1 MLEKCDIRVKKRQI
15 KRKYKYYKYE
25 QRKSNFSTEKSG
37 KIIYETEL
45 ILELMSRI
53 LDTIAGSAFR
63 TSSIFRIEE
72 RTVA

>member
-1 MLEKCDIRVKKRQI
+1 MLEKCDNRVKKQQI
-15 KRKYKYYKYE
+15 KRNDKYE

-63 TSSIFRIEE
+63 TSSIFRIED

>member
-1 MLEKCDIRVKKRQI
+1 MLEKCDNRVKKQQI
-15 KRKYKYYKYE
+15 KRNDKYE

-53 LDTIAGSAFR
+53 LDTIKGSAFR

>member
-1 MLEKCDIRVKKRQI
+1 MLEKCDNRVKKQQI
-15 KRKYKYYKYE
+15 KRNNKYE

>member
-1 MLEKCDIRVKKRQI
+1 MLEKCDNRVKKQQI
-15 KRKYKYYKYE
+15 KRNDKYE

>member
-1 MLEKCDIRVKKRQI
+1 MLEKCDNRVKKQQI
-15 KRKYKYYKYE
+15 KRNDKYE

-53 LDTIAGSAFR
+53 LDTITGSAFR

>member
-15 KRKYKYYKYE
+15 KRKYKYE

-37 KIIYETEL
+37 KMIYETEL